1 MAATIDVL
9 RRKSTV
15 RCNYHELRET
25 HRLEANVSVDTD
37 LLMLL
42 LFSDSGLK
50 IIRWS
55 RRATVT
61 KLTLVE
67 GQFISEI

>member
-1 MAATIDVL
+1 MQ
-9 RRKSTV
+9 KSQ
-15 RCNYHELRET
+15 ELEEELKQLREVVKAFPT
-25 HRLEANVSVDTD
+25 NVIVDTD

-55 RRATVT
+55 RRA
-61 KLTLVE
+61 
-67 GQFISEI
+67 